1 MSTSNNKSRASS
13 TGAFATLASV
23 AAAAGTAAWVH
34 HRARQA
40 ERDHPPQGSFMTV
53 DGVRLHY
60 IDEGEGPAVVLLH
73 GNTVLLQDYVASGL
87 LKALSERHRVIL
99 FDRPGFGH
107 SERPRDRRWTPRA
120 QAALLR
126 KALTQLGIERPL
138 VVGHSLGT
146 LVALGMAL
154 ESAVDVRGLVLISGY
169 YYPSARVDVPLTAPA
184 AIPVVGDAL
193 RYTVAPL
200 AGRLFL
206 KRAVRKMFAPA
217 QMPPTFFDRIPRE
230 LLLRPSQI
238 NAAAEDAA
246 FMIPAV
252 SEFRKLYAGLQVPVT
267 LIAGAGDKI
276 VDVASHSTALHRDL
290 PNSTL
295 VVIPGAGHMVH
306 YTATADIAQAVERM
320 TGTTGAPF
328 IQSVQ

>member
-1 MSTSNNKSRASS
+1 MSTSNSKSRASS
-13 TGAFATLASV
+13 KGVFATLASV

-40 ERDHPPQGSFMTV
+40 ERDHPPQGSFLTV
-53 DGVRLHY
+53 DGVQLHY

-73 GNTVLLQDYVASGL
+73 GNAVLLQDYVASGL
-87 LKALSERHRVIL
+87 LRSLSRRHRVIL

-107 SERPRDRRWTPRA
+107 SQRPRDRRWTPRA

-126 KALTQLGIERPL
+126 KALAQLGVERPL

-154 ESAVDVRGLVLISGY
+154 ESTVDVRGLVLISGY
-169 YYPSARVDVPLTAPA
+169 YYPSARVDVLLTSPA

-200 AGRLFL
+200 AGRLLL
-206 KRAVRKMFAPA
+206 KRALRQMFAPA
-217 QMPPTFFDRIPRE
+217 QTPPIFFDLISRE
-230 LLLRPSQI
+230 MLLRPSQI

-252 SEFRKLYAGLQVPVT
+252 SEFRELYAGLQVPVT
-267 LIAGAGDKI
+267 LVAGAGDKM
-276 VDVASHSTALHRDL
+276 VDAASHSTALHREL

-295 VVIPGAGHMVH
+295 VLVPGVGHMVH
-306 YTATADIAQAVERM
+306 YAATEDIARTVERM
-320 TGTTGAPF
+320 TGASGAPF

>member
-1 MSTSNNKSRASS
+1 MSTSNSKSRASS
-13 TGAFATLASV
+13 TGVFATLASV
-23 AAAAGTAAWVH
+23 VAVAGTAAWVH

-40 ERDHPPQGSFMTV
+40 ERDHPPQGSFLTV
-53 DGVRLHY
+53 DGVQLHY

-73 GNTVLLQDYVASGL
+73 GNAVLLQDYVASGL
-87 LKALSERHRVIL
+87 LRSLSKRHRVIL

-107 SERPRDRRWTPRA
+107 SQRPRDRRWTPRA

-126 KALTQLGIERPL
+126 KALAQLGVERPL
-138 VVGHSLGT
+138 VVAHSLGT

-154 ESAVDVRGLVLISGY
+154 ESTVNVRGLVLISGY
-169 YYPSARVDVPLTAPA
+169 YYPSARVDVLLTSPA

-200 AGRLFL
+200 AGRLLL
-206 KRAVRKMFAPA
+206 KRALRQMFAPA
-217 QMPPTFFDRIPRE
+217 QPPPIFFDLISRE
-230 LLLRPSQI
+230 MLLRPSQI
-238 NAAAEDAA
+238 DAAAADAA

-252 SEFRKLYAGLQVPVT
+252 SEFRELYAGLQVPVT
-267 LIAGAGDKI
+267 LVAGAGDKI
-276 VDVASHSTALHRDL
+276 VDAASHSTALHREL

-295 VVIPGAGHMVH
+295 VLVPGVGHMVH
-306 YTATADIAQAVERM
+306 YAATEDIARTVERM
-320 TGTTGAPF
+320 TGASGAPL

>member
-1 MSTSNNKSRASS
+1 MSTSNSKSRASS
-13 TGAFATLASV
+13 TGVFATLASV
-23 AAAAGTAAWVH
+23 VAAAGTAAWVH

-40 ERDHPPQGSFMTV
+40 ERDHPPQGSFLTV
-53 DGVRLHY
+53 DGVQLHY

-73 GNTVLLQDYVASGL
+73 GNAVLLQDYVASGL
-87 LKALSERHRVIL
+87 LRSLSKRHRVIL

-107 SERPRDRRWTPRA
+107 SQRPRDRRWTPRA

-126 KALTQLGIERPL
+126 KALAQLGVERPL

-154 ESAVDVRGLVLISGY
+154 ESTVDVRGLVLISGY
-169 YYPSARVDVPLTAPA
+169 YYPSARVDVLLTSPA

-200 AGRLFL
+200 AGRLLL
-206 KRAVRKMFAPA
+206 KRALRQMFAPA
-217 QMPPTFFDRIPRE
+217 QTPPIFFDLISRE
-230 LLLRPSQI
+230 MLLRPSQI

-252 SEFRKLYAGLQVPVT
+252 SEFRELYAGLQVPVT
-267 LIAGAGDKI
+267 LVAGAADKI
-276 VDVASHSTALHRDL
+276 VDAASHSTALHREL

-295 VVIPGAGHMVH
+295 VLVPGVGHMVH
-306 YTATADIAQAVERM
+306 YAATEDIARTVERM
-320 TGTTGAPF
+320 TGASGAPF